1 MQTQTYEF
9 KMTPALSAALFGDFS
24 LFRGPSDSM
33 EAIGP
38 PALPPVSTQPRGFQ
52 LQAHRNAMY
61 AESNVG
67 NLPAQQHG
75 PVPEQQAKRN
85 RKRNITAA
93 SAAPHL
99 PDETEPL
106 SLADR
111 IERMGRA
118 LTADELAEMLT
129 VSRITIFKLAKAGR
143 VPSFRIGT
151 CVRFDPRAVATW
163 LRKM

>member
-1 MQTQTYEF
+1 MQTRTYDFEL
-9 KMTPALSAALFGDFS
+9 TPALSAAFFGDSS
-24 LFRGPSDSM
+24 LIRGPSATM
-33 EAIGP
+33 
-38 PALPPVSTQPRGFQ
+38 
-52 LQAHRNAMY
+52 
-61 AESNVG
+61 
-67 NLPAQQHG
+67 
-75 PVPEQQAKRN
+75 
-85 RKRNITAA
+85 AA
-93 SAAPHL
+93 SAAPQP
-99 PDETEPL
+99 PDAPEPL

-143 VPSFRIGT
+143 IPCFRIGT